1 MESPQIVVDTN
12 VLVAGLRSKRGASN
26 RLLRLV
32 GTGTFEIHLS
42 VPLFFEYAEQCLDLV
57 GGLPLSKEDVDDLL
71 DYLCKVAHHWPIFF
85 LWRPFLNDPKDD
97 LVLEVAVAG
106 QCDGI
111 VTFNKRDFLGA
122 HQFGLKLW
130 TPKEFLQQIGEVP

>member
-1 MESPQIVVDTN
+1 MASPQVVLDTN
-12 VLVAGLRSKRGASN
+12 VLVSALRSKRGASN

-32 GTGTFEIHLS
+32 GTDTFEIHLS
-42 VPLFFEYAEQCLDLV
+42 VPLFFEYSEQCLELV
-57 GGLPLSKEDVDDLL
+57 GQMSLSKEDVDDLL

-85 LWRPFLNDPKDD
+85 LWRPFLKDPKDD

-111 VTFNKRDFLGA
+111 VTFNKRDFLGV
-122 HQFGLKLW
+122 HQFGLDTW
-130 TPKEFLQQIGEVP
+130 TPKEFLQRLGVLS